1 MKRTAI
7 VIGSGVAGIASS
19 IRLAKNGFDVT
30 VFEAN
35 EFVGGKINSKT
46 FKGYRFDMGPSVFT
60 GPQYVEELYKLCG
73 RDFSEFQ
80 YSGLE
85 HSFTYYFSDGHRV
98 MLPTDRKKLI
108 NVLYLEFGEDPMVIE
123 KYLKKGEKNYN
134 LIAPLFI
141 EISLHKYKQLFNKK
155 LISALANLPS
165 YHLDKTMDQENKM
178 RFKNPKTIQLFNRY
192 ASYNGSSPFKSPA
205 MLNMIS
211 HLELNIG
218 AFIPKDGMVQ
228 ITKYLHELA
237 VDQGVK
243 FRFNEKVD
251 EILVEN
257 KKATGVKTKLGTY
270 KSDVVLCNMDVTYAY
285 EKLLPNQ
292 IKPKKTISQE
302 KSSSAIVFYWGIK
315 KEYKELDLHNIF
327 FSGNYK
333 QEYKDIFENKKLQ
346 EDPTIYV
353 NITSKYVKGDAPEG
367 CENWFTMINSA
378 TDTGG
383 QNWDEVVKEARAKI
397 IAKINKHLN
406 TNIEEYIEVEE
417 VMHPGLID
425 LWYSGKDGSIYGNSS
440 NNTYSAFYRHANFSK
455 YIKGLYFAG
464 VTVHPGGGIP
474 LALNSAKIAVRCVME
489 DLKEKVLE

>member
-1 MKRTAI
+1 MRRTAI

-19 IRLAKNGFDVT
+19 IRLAKNGFEVT

-46 FKGYRFDMGPSVFT
+46 FNGYRFDMGPSVFT

-85 HSFTYYFSDGHRV
+85 HSFNYFFPDGHRV
-98 MLPTDRKKLI
+98 KLPTDRKKLI
-108 NVLYLEFGEDPMVIE
+108 EVMATEFGEDPNNIE
-123 KYLKKGEKNYN
+123 KYLDKSKKNYN

-141 EISLHKYKQLFNKK
+141 EISLHKYRQLFNKK

-165 YHLDKTMDQENKM
+165 YHLDKTMNEENKM
-178 RFKNPKTIQLFNRY
+178 RFKNPKTVQLFNRY

-218 AFIPKDGMVQ
+218 AFIPKEGMVQ
-228 ITKYLHELA
+228 ITKYLHQLA
-237 VDQGVK
+237 VDQGVV
-243 FRFNEKVD
+243 FRFNEKVE

-257 KKATGVKTKLGTY
+257 KMATGVKTKIGTY
-270 KSDVVLCNMDVTYAY
+270 KADVVVCNMDVAYAY

-292 IKPKKTISQE
+292 TKPKKTISQE
-302 KSSSAIVFYWGIK
+302 KSSSAIVFYFGIK
-315 KEYKELDLHNIF
+315 KEFKELDLHNIF
-327 FSGNYK
+327 FSGNYEE
-333 QEYKDIFENKKLQ
+333 EYNDIFVNKKLQ
-346 EDPTIYV
+346 KDPTIYI

-378 TDTGG
+378 IDTGE
-383 QNWDEVVKEARAKI
+383 QNWEEVVKEARAI
-397 IAKINKHLN
+397 MINKINKQLN
-406 TNIEEYIEVEE
+406 TNIEDLIEVEE

-425 LWYSGKDGSIYGNSS
+425 QWYSGKHGSIYGNSS
-440 NNTYSAFYRHANFSK
+440 NNTYSAFYRHPNFSK
-455 YIKGLYFAG
+455 HIKRLYFAG

-474 LALNSAKIAVRCVME
+474 LALNSAKIAVRCAME
-489 DLKEKVLE
+489 DLKEKVIE